1 MIFFQN
7 RLGSVLEFLVG
18 NLIHLHLQQFL
29 FLILLCRAQCITD
42 ISLQRNKKPIMPCF
56 FIQFSIFGLKDKN
69 IGIWLQKFWL
79 WNVWCE
85 KWSGEVLP
93 FWCISKGTAVAYNC
107 QLLLLHFHF
116 LSLCPWQ
123 FSLFVTFTFYNFA
136 RGHFHFSPLLLSII
150 SPVTTFQRFHYNFE
164 TQF

>member
-56 FIQFSIFGLKDKN
+56 FQSIFY
-69 IGIWLQKFWL
+69 FWL
-79 WNVWCE
+79 KRKIQEYGCE
-85 KWSGEVLP
+85 SFGSEMFDVKNDQERYCHFGALVRAPQQL
-93 FWCISKGTAVAYNC
+93 ITANFFFY
-107 QLLLLHFHF
+107 
-116 LSLCPWQ
+116 
-123 FSLFVTFTFYNFA
+123 TFTFYHFA
-136 RGHFHFSPLLLSII
+136 LNSFHFSSLSLSII
-150 SPVTTFQRFHYNFE
+150 LPEATFTFHHFYF
-164 TQF
+164 Q